1 MIAPLLKK
9 YAEENNLSFIETD
22 IKNVSPEEI
31 GTATMLPIVRWGD
44 EQIEYDEVLKR
55 ISA

>member
-22 IKNVSPEEI
+22 IKNASPEEI
-31 GTATMLPIVRWGD
+31 GTATMLPIIRWGD

-55 ISA
+55 IS

>member
-22 IKNVSPEEI
+22 IKNASPEEI
-31 GTATMLPIVRWGD
+31 GTATMLPVIFFWD
-44 EQIEYDEVLKR
+44 ERVEYDDALAR
-55 ISA
+55 ITA